1 MGKTTDR
8 DKTKLPTLFIKTR
21 SEQVGPQQ
29 IRHPSE
35 IGIKQIYR
43 CSHPETL
50 PVFDISEW
58 EFGEAVQVIHFGIPL
73 TMWYPRGN
81 KISIDDRAPQVMFYC
96 WDIEPTERLT
106 FANLRQHL
114 DSLVTTEYEETEHE
128 PTSVGKT
135 VELVADHREV
145 NRLIIYLTTLL

>member
-1 MGKTTDR
+1 M
-8 DKTKLPTLFIKTR
+8 
-21 SEQVGPQQ
+21 
-29 IRHPSE
+29 
-35 IGIKQIYR
+35 
-43 CSHPETL
+43 
-50 PVFDISEW
+50 
-58 EFGEAVQVIHFGIPL
+58 
-73 TMWYPRGN
+73 
-81 KISIDDRAPQVMFYC
+81 MFYC